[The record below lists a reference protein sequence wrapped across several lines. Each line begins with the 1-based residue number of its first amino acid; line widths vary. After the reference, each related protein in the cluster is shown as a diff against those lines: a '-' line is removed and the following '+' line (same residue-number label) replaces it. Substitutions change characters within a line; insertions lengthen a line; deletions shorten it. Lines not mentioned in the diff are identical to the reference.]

1 MILTQLF
8 NFLRRHRRGR
18 NRASAS
24 DNNLAFHK

>member
-1 MILTQLF
+1 MTLTQLF
-8 NFLRRHRRGR
+8 NFFRRHRRGR